1 MVGRSLI
8 LSLAG
13 QSPLSSGP
21 EVSFIQDGARRR
33 LPLSDAGGCPSNV
46 VLRCEILSLS
56 VGRETTPA
64 HMRHPQP
71 LPTSASSHYSS
82 AQL

>member
-13 QSPLSSGP
+13 QSPVSSGP

-33 LPLSDAGGCPSNV
+33 LPLSDAGGVPFE
-46 VLRCEILSLS
+46 RCAPVRNFVS
-56 VGRETTPA
+56 
-64 HMRHPQP
+64 
-71 LPTSASSHYSS
+71 
-82 AQL
+82 